1 VDDKAEA
8 QNSKKAELVEA
19 EDEDT
24 KEEEPLPQF
33 PSTIDGFGY
42 TFNEKGQLRHK
53 ETDKPF
59 VFVVKEGDKQYNQA
73 HYEALGELLTDYVYD
88 LLETKAQL
96 QRVTLPVD
104 ADSEEPQSFVFQSED
119 ALSNQR
125 KLMVLIH
132 GSGVVRAGQWARRL
146 IINDCLDSGT
156 QLPFIQRAKEEGY
169 GVLVLNTNRNHV
181 TVAGEEKPVRGNS
194 SPEEHALY
202 VWNHIIKKAAA
213 KELYIVAHSYGGIVT
228 TRVADERGVRDNFQK
243 RVKKIAFTDSVHN
256 FASQHTSS
264 TVKRWM
270 VSHSRNWISC
280 EDPLDT
286 ELMMPRGEVQ
296 KVSAGTNK
304 HEETSYFA
312 MESIFTYFRE
322 KL

>member
-156 QLPFIQRAKEEGY
+156 QLPFIQRAKE
-169 GVLVLNTNRNHV
+169 
-181 TVAGEEKPVRGNS
+181 GNS